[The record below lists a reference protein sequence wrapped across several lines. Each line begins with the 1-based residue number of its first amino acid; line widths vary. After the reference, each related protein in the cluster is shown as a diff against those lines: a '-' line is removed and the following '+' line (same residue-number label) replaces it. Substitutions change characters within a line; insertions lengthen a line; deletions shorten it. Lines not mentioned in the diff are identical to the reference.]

1 MSRIGRYEIEAE
13 IGRGA
18 MGVVHLA
25 RDPRLNRRV
34 AVKTYAL
41 PAGLSRTESD
51 DFRERFLREARA
63 AAGLSHPGIVT
74 IFDAGEDPD
83 RDLPYIAMEYVPG
96 ATLRDLLRDEGS
108 LELPRVVEI
117 ASTLADALQAAHS
130 AGIVHRDLKPA
141 NVLVREDGEV
151 KIADFGVA
159 RVASSTLT
167 RSGATVGS
175 PAYMSPEQVRGR
187 PVDGRSDL
195 FSLAVILY
203 ESLCGERP
211 FTGEDPNAVLYSVVH
226 ETPVPITHRVTG
238 LPAGLD
244 GFFDRALAK
253 NAEERYPDGTT
264 FGTALDKAIHDEPSV
279 DAGATIRDLS
289 AAVEWKGER
298 RPLLSRRRLLVGATL
313 LIAAFLGGWF
323 LVPTRSAHLKLDA
336 RSAMVSGELTL
347 LVDGEEVYRRELA
360 APQDRHGFLRKVLE
374 KNVETFETLV
384 EVSPGVHEIVAR
396 VATDGTNAYRESI
409 VVDLEPGETRT
420 LKMKAGRTYGRA
432 LSLKA
437 D

>member
-1 MSRIGRYEIEAE
+1 VSRIGRYEIEAE

-41 PAGLSRTESD
+41 PAGLSGAESD

-74 IFDAGEDPD
+74 VFDTGEDPD
-83 RDLPYIAMEYVPG
+83 RELSYIAMEYVPG
-96 ATLRDLLRDEGS
+96 ATLRDLLRDEDS
-108 LELPRVVEI
+108 LELSRVVEI

-141 NVLVREDGEV
+141 NVLVRDDGEV

-159 RVASSTLT
+159 RVPCSTLT
-167 RSGATVGS
+167 RSGSTVGS

-187 PVDGRSDL
+187 HVDGRSDL

-211 FTGEDPNAVLYSVVH
+211 FGGEDPNAVVYSVVH
-226 ETPVPITHRVTG
+226 ETAVPITRRVPG

-253 NAEERYPDGTT
+253 NPEDRYPDGNA
-264 FGTALDKAIHDEPSV
+264 FGVALAEAIREDQAV
-279 DAGATIRDLS
+279 DSGATIRDLPTS
-289 AAVEWKGER
+289 VEPRDGR
-298 RPLLSRRRLLVGATL
+298 RPLFSRRRLLVGATL
-313 LIAAFLGGWF
+313 LVLAYLGGWF
-323 LVPTRSAHLKLDA
+323 MVATRTAHLKLDA
-336 RSAMVSGELTL
+336 RSAVVSGELTL
-347 LVDGEEVYRRELA
+347 LIDGEEVYRRELA
-360 APQDRHGFLRKVLE
+360 APQDRQGFIRKVLE
-374 KNVETFETLV
+374 KNVETFETLLDL
-384 EVSPGVHEIVAR
+384 SPGVHEVVAR
-396 VATDGTNAYRESI
+396 VATDPTSAYRESI